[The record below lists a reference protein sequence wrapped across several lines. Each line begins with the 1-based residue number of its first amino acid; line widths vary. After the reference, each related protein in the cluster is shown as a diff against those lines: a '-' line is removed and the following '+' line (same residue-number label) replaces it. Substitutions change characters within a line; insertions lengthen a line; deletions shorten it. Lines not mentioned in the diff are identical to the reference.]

1 MVWMGDIHKSVIQN
15 TNTISFEHE
24 LCSVLIFH
32 YLGIIFF
39 HFQICNYEK
48 SMIFFVRFLS

>member
-1 MVWMGDIHKSVIQN
+1 MGDIHKSVIQN

-24 LCSVLIFH
+24 LCSVLISHNKGSFSF
-32 YLGIIFF
+32 I
-39 HFQICNYEK
+39 FQICNYEK